1 MFKTILSFHQNYG
14 KNIAFWKLFNSYG
27 VSITDVKDLE
37 TIFSFKLTEKS
48 IEYSYTEPWIGMS
61 SINFPIFTFIN
72 KIF

>member
-48 IEYSYTEPWIGMS
+48 IEYSYTEPWIGMCS
-61 SINFPIFTFIN
+61 LT
-72 KIF
+72 